1 MYIVLVNNSEFHS
14 WTPMVHRCA
23 HISIAITVK
32 CHGNQT
38 EERFLIA
45 LWLGINISMNTFII
59 LYNKPVMA
67 TLGRPRLV
75 LYFITLSNSGNVCQ
89 EDFYGMVIFVDVD
102 WSSVICSRKVT
113 DFRDTVL
120 RCPKLSHKYVHWW
133 NMKDYLLS
141 LFIINLLKCSNSY
154 NI

>member
-1 MYIVLVNNSEFHS
+1 MNTWSIGVV
-14 WTPMVHRCA
+14 
-23 HISIAITVK
+23 SIAITVK

-45 LWLGINISMNTFII
+45 LWWGKIISMNTFII
-59 LYNKPVMA
+59 WYNKPVMA
-67 TLGRPRLV
+67 TVVRPRLV

-89 EDFYGMVIFVDVD
+89 EDFYGMMIFVYVG
-102 WSSVICSRKVT
+102 WSSAICSRKVT

-120 RCPKLSHKYVHWW
+120 RCPKLSHKYLHWW
-133 NMKDYLLS
+133 DMKDYLLS
-141 LFIINLLKCSNSY
+141 LFIINLLKYSNSY